1 MRKTQIFFILFY
13 LFTIYIYIYFYLRN
27 GVRSFHGS
35 IEHACDVVDVI
46 RHLQI
51 PRLVLIGHSLG
62 GGVAALVASMLGP
75 SVVDKLIM
83 IDTLGAWPALP
94 RDTPRTLQEAAS
106 FVSASSLPHESI
118 QLAAEYRAK
127 KNFVGLMHVD
137 DALLLARRG
146 TVPAPQMGP
155 RAVVWNYDP
164 FLKRASP
171 VRMTPDQA
179 LAIVDQLRVPTLVLL
194 ARDGLFKS
202 LFTPVG
208 LLLTS
213 FGMIVLCYF
222 VCFSLTRSLRLRFDT
237 VGVVSQCRVGG
248 DSRTGIEQFARCSI
262 NTGENRNGVSIG
274 DTVARIAPPSRRAR
288 ARRAGRRA
296 SRAHAMRTFHCIS
309 HRQVSR
315 WQ

>member
-1 MRKTQIFFILFY
+1 
-13 LFTIYIYIYFYLRN
+13 
-27 GVRSFHGS
+27 
-35 IEHACDVVDVI
+35 VI
-46 RHLQI
+46 RHLQL

-118 QLAAEYRAK
+118 QLAAEHRAK
-127 KNFVGLMHVD
+127 KNFVGLMHLD

-202 LFTPVG
+202 LFTPIG
-208 LLLTS
+208 FLLTS
-213 FGMIVLCYF
+213 FGKIVSVLLCLLF
-222 VCFSLTRSLRLRFDT
+222 LTWHTLRLRVDAA
-237 VGVVSQCRVGG
+237 GVVSQCGVGG
-248 DSRTGIEQFARCSI
+248 DSRTEIEQFARCSI
-262 NTGENRNGVSIG
+262 NTGENRNGVSVG
-274 DTVARIAPPSRRAR
+274 DTVARIAPPSRCAR

-309 HRQVSR
+309 YRQVSR